1 MLQPNILAPF
11 CRRPDRV
18 MKKKAAKKKGS
29 TKKTAAPRA
38 AKRAAGKPVKGTAK
52 KRANQVKLSPTASA
66 KAIAPPPDEGK
77 LTFNHAMIYVK
88 DVSRGMA
95 FYRDL
100 MGFRLIEDFRFEGI
114 PVYARLRAPGG
125 DGTIALHQAGPGA
138 SLASDGV
145 RLYFEV
151 RDLDD
156 FCRKLQK
163 KGFYIT
169 QLPRMMPWGWRHA
182 YLNDPDG
189 HEISLYWAGENRMA
203 KTVMKAAK
211 EAARNSTPATD

>member
-1 MLQPNILAPF
+1 MP
-11 CRRPDRV
+11 
-18 MKKKAAKKKGS
+18 KKAAKKAA
-29 TKKTAAPRA
+29 KKTIARRAVRPAKPAVKAKTAKTPAKKPALKVKA
-38 AKRAAGKPVKGTAK
+38 AKPASRPAASLAVQDGG
-52 KRANQVKLSPTASA
+52 R
-66 KAIAPPPDEGK
+66 

-88 DVSRGMA
+88 DVARALG

-100 MGFRLIEDFRFEGI
+100 LGFKLIEDFRFDGI
-114 PVYARLRAPGG
+114 AVYARLRAPGG

-138 SLASDGV
+138 SLVSEGV

-156 FCRKLQK
+156 FCHRLMR

-169 QLPRMMPWGWRHA
+169 QMPRMMEWGWRHA

-189 HEISLYWAGENRMA
+189 HEISLYWAGEKRMA
-203 KTVMKAAK
+203 KSIMQAAK
-211 EAARNSTPATD
+211 DVAKG

>member
-1 MLQPNILAPF
+1 
-11 CRRPDRV
+11 
-18 MKKKAAKKKGS
+18 MKKKASTQRSATKAKKTGASRSAKLAA
-29 TKKTAAPRA
+29 TKPI
-38 AKRAAGKPVKGTAK
+38 KRAASKPAKARATKPAKPVA
-52 KRANQVKLSPTASA
+52 VMSP
-66 KAIAPPPDEGK
+66 APAADEGK
-77 LTFNHAMIYVK
+77 LSFNHAMIYVK
-88 DVSRGMA
+88 DVARGMA

-100 MGFRLIEDFRFEGI
+100 MGFKLIEDFRYEGI

-125 DGTIALHQAGPGA
+125 DGTIALHQAGPGV
-138 SLASDGV
+138 SVASDGV

-151 RDLDD
+151 RELDD
-156 FCRKLQK
+156 FCTKLQR

-211 EAARNSTPATD
+211 EAAKS

>member
-1 MLQPNILAPF
+1 
-11 CRRPDRV
+11 
-18 MKKKAAKKKGS
+18 MKKKAAKKKAS
-29 TKKTAAPRA
+29 ARKTSAPRA
-38 AKRAAGKPVKGTAK
+38 VKRVAAKRPATKSAKRPAIKPA
-52 KRANQVKLSPTASA
+52 RQIKLSKPAPA
-66 KAIAPPPDEGK
+66 KAITLTKSAPANALAFAADQGN

-88 DVSRGMA
+88 DVTRGMA

-100 MGFRLIEDFRFEGI
+100 MGFKLIEDFRYEGI

-125 DGTIALHQAGPGA
+125 DGTIALHQAGPGVSIA
-138 SLASDGV
+138 SEGV

-151 RDLDD
+151 RELDD
-156 FCRKLQK
+156 FCSKLQK

-169 QLPRMMPWGWRHA
+169 QMPRLMPWGWRHA

-211 EAARNSTPATD
+211 EAAKKSEGAPA